1 MITKD
6 IVKKIMEKN
15 KMKIEYVPAR
25 AMKGYVGMNYQAAK
39 AMGYPWKNG
48 KHSILVDKN
57 LSPLQKQKTALHET
71 VEEWE
76 MRHGKK
82 YWPAHKDATMAERLV
97 HIDKKSKPKKF
108 KEYIY

>member
-1 MITKD
+1 MITKK

-25 AMKGYVGMNYQAAK
+25 AMKGYVGMNNQAAK

-48 KHSILVDKN
+48 THTVLVDKN

-71 VEEWE
+71 VEQWE
-76 MRHGKK
+76 MKHGKK
-82 YWPAHKDATMAERLV
+82 YWPAHKDATIAEKLV
-97 HIDKKSKPKKF
+97 HINKQNKPRKF